1 MKRKGS
7 LVSLLGFCVLAVLG
21 SALAFA
27 IIVAGGSVALA
38 SHQTADEMQNGA
50 PIVPNPAPGT
60 SFSGVV
66 TDSRCGARHM
76 RNSGMNPAECARYCV
91 RKGAHYVL
99 VDGERRYTLSGN
111 DSALE
116 KLVGSRANVTGTRQG
131 DSILV
136 SAAAPASF

>member
-1 MKRKGS
+1 MRRKGS
-7 LVSLLGFCVLAVLG
+7 LASLIGFCVLAVLG

-27 IIVAGGSVALA
+27 IIVAGASVALA
-38 SHQTADEMQNGA
+38 SHQSADEMQNGA
-50 PIVPNPAPGT
+50 PIVPNPTLGAT
-60 SFSGVV
+60 FNGVV

-111 DSALE
+111 DAALE
-116 KLVGSRANVTGTRQG
+116 ELVGSRANIMGTRQG
-131 DSILV
+131 DSIVV